1 MKSLKSYLTSWVSR
15 RESHKKRRWTV
26 STLTFISLGLL
37 AARCCFADTDL
48 LAGQFE
54 AKVEPNIGPTST
66 AMEIL
71 YAVEF
76 ITAIITGISS
86 KSWWA
91 FFGVII
97 VCIGVDIGW
106 VVVTH
111 GH

>member
-1 MKSLKSYLTSWVSR
+1 MYSPKKSTKRERWLTR
-15 RESHKKRRWTV
+15 IAT
-26 STLTFISLGLL
+26 SLSLIFL
-37 AARCCFADTDL
+37 AVRCCFADSDL